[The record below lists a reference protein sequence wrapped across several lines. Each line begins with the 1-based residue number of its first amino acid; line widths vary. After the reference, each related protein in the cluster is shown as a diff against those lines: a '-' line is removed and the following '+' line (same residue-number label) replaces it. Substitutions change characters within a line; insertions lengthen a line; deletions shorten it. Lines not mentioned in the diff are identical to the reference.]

1 MFGLNAPS
9 PLIKYKQYSLNLNMA
24 TQFITNE
31 KGKKTAVIIPISEY
45 ENLMHQHHI
54 NLELTDEYKTMID
67 SMLEE
72 EDKGKAK
79 YVSFESIKNRFNN
92 APLKSRSL

>member
-1 MFGLNAPS
+1 
-9 PLIKYKQYSLNLNMA
+9 MA

-31 KGKKTAVIIPISEY
+31 KGQKTAVIIPISEY
-45 ENLMHQHHI
+45 ENLLHQHHI

-67 SMLEE
+67 LMLED

-79 YVSFESIKNRFNN
+79 YVTLQHINNRFASFES
-92 APLKSRSL
+92 

>member
-1 MFGLNAPS
+1 
-9 PLIKYKQYSLNLNMA
+9 MA

-45 ENLMHQHHI
+45 EDLLHQHHI

-67 SMLEE
+67 SMLDA
-72 EDKGKAK
+72 EDKGKAT
-79 YVSFESIKNRFNN
+79 YVSFESINARFNN
-92 APLKSRSL
+92 APLTNISL

>member
-1 MFGLNAPS
+1 
-9 PLIKYKQYSLNLNMA
+9 MA

-45 ENLMHQHHI
+45 EDLLHQHHI

-67 SMLEE
+67 SMLED

-79 YVSFESIKNRFNN
+79 YVSLKHIKDKFQ
-92 APLKSRSL
+92 AK